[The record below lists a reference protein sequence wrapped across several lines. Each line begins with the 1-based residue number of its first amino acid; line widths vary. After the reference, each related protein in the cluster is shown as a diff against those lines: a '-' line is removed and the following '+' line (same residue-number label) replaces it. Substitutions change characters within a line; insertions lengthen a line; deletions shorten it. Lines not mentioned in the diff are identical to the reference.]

1 MNVMKIC
8 SFIALVVSLS
18 FSSVSAHAQT
28 KETTPTSSSLVVAI
42 LDLNSIR
49 RESLVVKNINEQIA
63 VFRNEFR
70 KSIKTEETALKA
82 ASKELAKKR
91 NILSPEEFAKKRREF
106 EQKVV
111 AVQRLVQQSKQVLE
125 KSRTK
130 AMVVVEKTL
139 NGIITKIALERDINI
154 IFRRDVTI
162 LASRSLEITADVL
175 KALNIQLPK
184 VTVKKPVTK

>member
-1 MNVMKIC
+1 MKIVA
-8 SFIALVVSLS
+8 FIALVVSLS

-82 ASKELAKKR
+82 ASKELGNKR
-91 NILSPEEFAKKRREF
+91 NILSREEFAKKRR
-106 EQKVV
+106 
-111 AVQRLVQQSKQVLE
+111 
-125 KSRTK
+125 
-130 AMVVVEKTL
+130 
-139 NGIITKIALERDINI
+139 
-154 IFRRDVTI
+154 
-162 LASRSLEITADVL
+162 
-175 KALNIQLPK
+175 
-184 VTVKKPVTK
+184 

>member
-1 MNVMKIC
+1 MKIC

-18 FSSVSAHAQT
+18 FFSVSAHAQT
-28 KETTPTSSSLVVAI
+28 KKTTPTSSSLVVAI

-49 RESLVVKNINEQIA
+49 RESLVVKNINEQID

-70 KSIKTEETALKA
+70 KSIKTEESALKV
-82 ASKELAKKR
+82 ASKKLAKKR

-111 AVQRLVQQSKQVLE
+111 AVQRLVQQSKQALE
-125 KSRTK
+125 KSRAK

-139 NGIITKIALERDINI
+139 NKIITKIALERDINI
-154 IFRRDVTI
+154 ILRRDVTI

-184 VTVKKPVTK
+184 VTVKNPVTK

>member
-1 MNVMKIC
+1 MKIC
-8 SFIALVVSLS
+8 SFIALVISLS

-70 KSIKTEETALKA
+70 KSIKTEESALKA

-111 AVQRLVQQSKQVLE
+111 AVQRLVQQSKQALE
-125 KSRTK
+125 KSRAK

-139 NGIITKIALERDINI
+139 NKIITKIALERDINI
-154 IFRRDVTI
+154 ILRRDVTI
-162 LASRSLEITADVL
+162 LAARSLEITADVL

-184 VTVKKPVTK
+184 VVVKKPVTK